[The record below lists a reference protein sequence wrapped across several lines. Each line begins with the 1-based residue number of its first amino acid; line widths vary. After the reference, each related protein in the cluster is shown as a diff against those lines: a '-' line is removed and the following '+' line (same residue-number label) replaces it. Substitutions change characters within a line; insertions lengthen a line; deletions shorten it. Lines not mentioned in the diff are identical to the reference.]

1 MCIRDSQLF
10 ERWCGREYGKKILC
24 INIVNGAGGDGG
36 VEAYTKLQTGEY
48 IGLQAKWFPN
58 SIENNQIK
66 QIRSSVETAKKV
78 RNNIKR
84 YIICIPRD
92 LSDEKMGKGGKK
104 VKNHERSRLDAC
116 FKEIKKEYPE
126 MILELWNESRILT
139 ELQYPEA
146 EGIRKFWFERDEI
159 SLESLRKRFELAKN
173 GWLKERYISS
183 LHGSGYICN
192 YISEML
198 GVPTYRRSLVS
209 DLTQVETKIIK
220 ALNEIEHFLS
230 LSDINTVYNNDE
242 ILKFEKTK
250 KTLITYLRTCK
261 YLINAAKYGAY
272 IDSLNMGE
280 VADFQE
286 LLDLLEN
293 CKLWKYTTTFRDL
306 EKAIEEIHHFS
317 DLATY
322 LNTVYSSL
330 TAFNLIILGNPG
342 TGKTHGLANYVESC
356 LQEGFPALLIRAKDV
371 HADEGWGSILRRSLE
386 LSGEWSTDEIWSG
399 LEACASICD
408 VRRSLAKDSDSEIEN
423 EITKFLIC
431 IDGIDESTKW
441 DSWTE
446 RIGELRTINPVSY
459 THLTLPTNR

>member
-1 MCIRDSQLF
+1 MSFYQNKFAPFNPIRGNFLNWTHFYTYNDAPDRAFEALCNQLF

-220 ALNEIEHFLS
+220 AL
-230 LSDINTVYNNDE
+230 
-242 ILKFEKTK
+242 
-250 KTLITYLRTCK
+250 RTRHK
-261 YLINAAKYGAY
+261 
-272 IDSLNMGE
+272 
-280 VADFQE
+280 
-286 LLDLLEN
+286 
-293 CKLWKYTTTFRDL
+293 
-306 EKAIEEIHHFS
+306 
-317 DLATY
+317 
-322 LNTVYSSL
+322 
-330 TAFNLIILGNPG
+330 II
-342 TGKTHGLANYVESC
+342 
-356 LQEGFPALLIRAKDV
+356 
-371 HADEGWGSILRRSLE
+371 
-386 LSGEWSTDEIWSG
+386 
-399 LEACASICD
+399 
-408 VRRSLAKDSDSEIEN
+408 
-423 EITKFLIC
+423 
-431 IDGIDESTKW
+431 
-441 DSWTE
+441 
-446 RIGELRTINPVSY
+446 
-459 THLTLPTNR
+459 